1 MGKPVRTYQSAIRR
15 NTVVANNLQY
25 SADILIIN
33 QQRTENINQ
42 LTKVVIMRWIFLFA
56 AITMLIAARSIN
68 IAK

>member
-42 LTKVVIMRWIFLFA
+42 LTKVVIMSWIFVFA
-56 AITMLIAARSIN
+56 FITILMTNRSI
-68 IAK
+68 KTHK